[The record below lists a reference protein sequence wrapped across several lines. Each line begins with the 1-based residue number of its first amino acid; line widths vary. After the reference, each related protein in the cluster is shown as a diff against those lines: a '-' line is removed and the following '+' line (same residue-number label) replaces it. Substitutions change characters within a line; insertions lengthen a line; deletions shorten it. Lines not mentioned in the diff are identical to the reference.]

1 MVALVHGTRRRRV
14 PFDPRVLIGILLVLA
29 SVGGVVAVV
38 AANDRTV
45 PVYAAAQPLVPG
57 TRITA
62 DAVRLARVRLGG
74 AQDRY
79 LAGPLP
85 SAGVVVTRSVAEGE
99 LVPLSALGAATSVTD
114 VSVVVPLTTKPAAT
128 VGAGSVV
135 DLWAAAKATGTGAKG
150 PPPHVLV
157 SGATV
162 VRLVTPTGLIA
173 TATGA
178 TLEVELPRED
188 VAAVL
193 QAVADGESIS
203 AVSLGAAVQR

>member
-1 MVALVHGTRRRRV
+1 MVALALGARRRRV

-38 AANDRTV
+38 TANDRTV
-45 PVYAAAQPLVPG
+45 PVYAAAEALVPG
-57 TRITA
+57 TRLTA
-62 DAVRLARVRLGG
+62 DAVRVARVRLGG
-74 AQDRY
+74 AEGRY

-99 LVPLSALGAATSVTD
+99 LVPLSALGAAASVTD

-128 VGAGSVV
+128 VSAGSVV
-135 DLWAAAKATGTGAKG
+135 DLWAAAKATGTGEKA

-157 SGATV
+157 SAATV
-162 VRLVTPTGLIA
+162 VRLVTPTGLVA

-178 TLEVELPRED
+178 TIEIELPRED

-193 QAVADGESIS
+193 QAVADGESVS
-203 AVSLGAAVQR
+203 AVSLGVAVQP